1 MPNDRPVKVQFF
13 DSAHIRTAWD
23 EGGEKWWFS
32 ALDIVGALTD
42 QPDYAKVRNY
52 WKWLKNKLKQE
63 GSEVVS
69 ATNQLK
75 LEAPDG
81 KQRLTDVLDTQQV
94 FRIIQSIPSRK
105 AEPFKL
111 WLAEVANQRLDQLQ
125 DPELSIEQAMLDYK
139 RLGYSDNWINQR
151 LKSIEIR
158 KELTDEWKKHGLQEG
173 PEFAFLTD
181 VIYKTWADKTAKEY
195 KQHKGLKKE
204 NLRDNMTNKEL
215 IMSMLA
221 ELSTKEISEAV
232 QPRTLDDH
240 EDVAKRGGGVA
251 KQARLKLEAETGKKV
266 ISSQNAKQLRLL
278 SQSQSKKITGRT
290 AK

>member
-1 MPNDRPVKVQFF
+1 MPNDRPVKVQLFE
-13 DSAHIRTAWD
+13 SAHIRTAWD
-23 EGGEKWWFS
+23 EVEEKWWFS
-32 ALDIVGALTD
+32 ALDIIAALTD

-81 KQRLTDVLDTQQV
+81 KQRLTDVLDTEQV
-94 FRIIQSIPSRK
+94 FRIIQSIPSKK

-111 WLAEVANQRLDQLQ
+111 WLAEVAKQRLDQLQ
-125 DPELSIEQAMLDYK
+125 DPELSIEQAMRDYK
-139 RLGYSDNWINQR
+139 RLGYTDNWINQR

-215 IMSMLA
+215 VMSMLA

-232 QPRTLDDH
+232 QPKTLDEH
-240 EDVAKRGGGVA
+240 ESVAKRGGGVA
-251 KQARLKLEAETGKKV
+251 RQARLKLEAETGKKLV
-266 ISSQNAKQLRLL
+266 SPQNAKQLRLL
-278 SQSQSKKITGRT
+278 SQDKSKK
-290 AK
+290 